1 MQIFPLKCHTGKTNL
16 EIYIYIY
23 IIYIYT
29 LYILYILYIIY
40 IIYNIYIDF
49 VCMPFLEMLVYIL
62 SKKTFIKPNLYI
74 IVWTPLPLSSPHGDW
89 YGGFRILNDGGGLKN
104 LHINGRVRH
113 NGERRVD
120 LKMKD
125 NPFQSNFGPN
135 EDTYQNF

>member
-23 IIYIYT
+23 IIYIYIYT
-29 LYILYILYIIY
+29 LYILYIIY

-62 SKKTFIKPNLYI
+62 NKKTFIKPNIYI
-74 IVWTPLPLSSPHGDW
+74 KVWTPLPPLHPMEIGMEVSEYW
-89 YGGFRILNDGGGLKN
+89 IMGGLKN

-113 NGERRVD
+113 NGGRRVD
-120 LKMKD
+120 LKMRD
-125 NPFQSNFGPN
+125 NPFQSNFGTT